1 VREARFRKQQVLHQ
15 AAKLLGHDELAAR
28 LHVSKGLLESWLR
41 GDASVP
47 DSTLLTLAA
56 ELVKLAEPKK

>member
-1 VREARFRKQQVLHQ
+1 MLTARFRKQQVLQQ
-15 AAKLLGHDELAAR
+15 AAELVGRDELAAR

-41 GDASVP
+41 GDASAP
-47 DSTLLTLAA
+47 DSTLLKLAA